1 MISKVVT
8 DGILGAI
15 KKIII
20 YSIVLYFLYIIRPIL
35 VYLSVSLVIGVI
47 LNPTILF
54 LKTKLKFNNTFA
66 AITSMTGLV
75 SIIFLII
82 KSFIPLLVE
91 QAKNLSLLNS
101 SELQSSVNNIIEK
114 YSDL

>member
-15 KKIII
+15 KKIIL
-20 YSIVLYFLYIIRPIL
+20 YSLVLYFLYIIRPIL
-35 VYLSVSLVIGVI
+35 VYLSVSLVVAVI

-66 AITSMTGLV
+66 RKEKSVFKI
-75 SIIFLII
+75 II
-82 KSFIPLLVE
+82 KI
-91 QAKNLSLLNS
+91 KIN
-101 SELQSSVNNIIEK
+101 
-114 YSDL
+114 D